1 MIKKLVALCVHQPA
15 IIILL
20 TLICMAAGILSF
32 LKLPIDAVPDITNTQ
47 VQIITRVDGM
57 VPEEIERK
65 VTFPIESALNGIIGV
80 TQSRS
85 ITRFGIS
92 HVTVVFDEFMDIYK
106 ARQLVMERLTSII
119 PDLPQGIRPE
129 LGPIS
134 TGLGEIFHYQVEAI
148 KKETGAQRLL
158 QLMELRALQ
167 DWFVRPRLLRVKGV
181 TEINTIGGYEKQY
194 HIQPDLSVMKTHLI
208 TFDDIAQAVKRNNLS
223 VGGGY
228 IQEAKTQFLIQA
240 DGLLKGISDIEEIP
254 IKVSKS
260 LNVIKIKDVA
270 KVRLSTELRNGAA
283 LINGEES
290 VLGTVMMTMGEN
302 SRLVAQRV
310 AEEVQKINKIIPE
323 GYTLNALYDRSV
335 MVDATLLT
343 VEKNLLFGCALVV
356 LFLLLLV
363 GNIQAAL
370 IVALV
375 IPVSLLMTFILMKM
389 NGISGNLMSLGC
401 LDFGIIIDSAVIVVD
416 ATMRLVSKE
425 SLRLGRPLSR
435 DEIKITSIDGTSHV
449 FKEAFF
455 GQLII
460 VLVFLPIFALTGVEG
475 KMFVPIATTFVYALL
490 AALVLSFTL
499 VPTLCGLLLPG
510 KIAVKKPWLMR
521 QAEHIFA
528 PLFERALNQRKAV
541 MITVLVIV
549 FCSGLVFTRMGG
561 EFIPQLDEGSLALDM
576 VRPVEIS
583 TNRSISQQALTEKII
598 LKFPEVSHTFS
609 RLGTSSVPADPSGI
623 NLGDTFVMLH
633 PKKEWPQVN
642 GKVRSKP
649 ELVYA
654 IVDEVK
660 KGVQEQVFMT
670 TQPMQM
676 RFNDLLEGT
685 RADVSIKI
693 FGSDVDTLEKISREI
708 ENSVKSVPGTGEIQL
723 QLKARVPVLKITPKF
738 QDLRQL
744 GFGNETI
751 LAPVGVGYQGENVG
765 NIYNGVQR
773 FPIIVR
779 LDHPDREDLG
789 KMRQMPVG
797 YSDDLQVPFEA
808 AADIKMQETYQ
819 SLYRESSER
828 RTAVLVSLKD
838 RDVQSWVTEAMAKVE
853 KEVKFPS
860 GYSIEWGGNYKNLQ
874 NAKRSLSYLVPMTL
888 LLVFFIIY
896 MVFKKVSEALI
907 IFCCVPLS
915 LVGGIFALFLMGLNF
930 SVSAGVGFIALF
942 GISVLN
948 GVILV
953 SYYRELA
960 HEGKKPH
967 EAVKEGTKVLLRP
980 ILMTALVDAFGFL
993 PMMLATGLGAEV
1005 QKPLAAVVVGGII
1018 SSTILAIFV
1027 LPLLYLFHAEK
1038 NHQDQEVG
1046 HQLSSPIPGE

>member
-1 MIKKLVALCVHQPA
+1 MIKKIVSLCVHQPA
-15 IIILL
+15 IILLL
-20 TLICMAAGILSF
+20 TLISMAAGVLSF

-92 HVTVVFDEFMDIYK
+92 HVTVVFDESMDIYK

-119 PDLPQGIRPE
+119 PDLPNGIRPE

-134 TGLGEIFHYQVEAI
+134 TGLGEIFHYQVEAT
-148 KKETGAQRLL
+148 KKETGDQRLL

-208 TFDDIAQAVKRNNLS
+208 TFDDIAAAVKRNNLS

-228 IQEAKTQFLIQA
+228 VQEPKTQFLIQA
-240 DGLLKGISDIEEIP
+240 DGLLKGIYDIEEIP

-310 AEEVQKINKIIPE
+310 AEEVQKINKIMPE
-323 GYTLNALYDRSV
+323 GYNLKSLYDRSV

-363 GNIQAAL
+363 GNLQAAV

-375 IPVSLLMTFILMKM
+375 IPVSLLITFILMKM

-425 SLRLGRPLSR
+425 SLRLGRPLLR
-435 DEIKITSIDGTSHV
+435 DEIKNASIDGTSHV

-510 KIAVKKPWLMR
+510 KLAVKRPWLMR
-521 QAEHIFA
+521 QAESIFA
-528 PLFERALNQRKAV
+528 PLFEKALQLRKAV
-541 MITVLVIV
+541 VLSVLVIV
-549 FCSGLVFTRMGG
+549 FCSGIVFSRMGG

-633 PKKEWPQVN
+633 PKKEWPEVN

-649 ELVYA
+649 ELVNA
-654 IVDEVK
+654 IVNEVK
-660 KGVQEQVFMT
+660 NGVQEQVFMT

-723 QLKARVPVLKITPKF
+723 QLKARVPVLKITPRF

-779 LDHPDREDLG
+779 LDHPDREDLN

-828 RTAVLVSLKD
+828 RTAVLVSLKE

-874 NAKRSLSYLVPMTL
+874 NAKRSLSYLVPLTL

-896 MVFKKVSEALI
+896 MVFKKISDALI

-915 LVGGIFALFLMGLNF
+915 LVGGIFVLSLMGLNF

-967 EAVKEGTKVLLRP
+967 EAVKEGTKILLRP

-1027 LPLLYLFHAEK
+1027 LPLLYLSVEEK
-1038 NHQDQEVG
+1038 KENQEE
-1046 HQLSSPIPGE
+1046 LSHELPSPIPGE